1 MTKSL
6 ICAALISMSC
16 SGFAAIRGSPSF
28 TQHVQ
33 PILDSHCVQ
42 CHMLEVSQGGLVLED
57 GESYRNL
64 VGARSTQVTL
74 NRVEPGNPAGS
85 YLLHKLHGTQT
96 QVGGIGSG
104 MPLVEGVHSPLDKP
118 LIDIIRTWIADGA
131 KED

>member
-1 MTKSL
+1 MTKNMA
-6 ICAALISMSC
+6 CAALVTISC
-16 SGFAAIRGSPSF
+16 SGFAVIRGNPSF

-42 CHMLEVSQGGLVLED
+42 CHMLEGAQGGLVLEE

-74 NRVEPGNPAGS
+74 NRVEPGNSFDS
-85 YLLHKLHGTQT
+85 YLLHKLDGTQA
-96 QVGGIGSG
+96 QVGGMGSG
-104 MPLVEGVHSPLDKP
+104 MPLVEGIHSPLDTQ
-118 LIDIIRTWIADGA
+118 LIDTIRTWIANGA